1 MIIIYKVTDYLGE
14 VLTVKT
20 TTLSVEEKKEEI
32 TNKVLTGKKGNNN
45 IMLEKLINDYSKIGD
60 SFLSVI
66 ELEKIDYVISEDML
80 EKRLQAYR
88 KRCTHDNFKLKEN
101 LGFNPEVK
109 GRKLRFYDSWVKHKR
124 PSILTDVNN
133 PVIQEISKELKI
145 NVEEIVDI
153 IQLQSMFVIENTKKN
168 ISTKIPIVGTF
179 RKTKKIRRRELN
191 NKNNEGYDFND
202 YICN

>member
-45 IMLEKLINDYSKIGD
+45 TMLEKLINDYSKIGD
-60 SFLSVI
+60 CFLSVI

-133 PVIQEISKELKI
+133 SIIQEISKELEI
-145 NVEEIVDI
+145 SIEEIVDI

>member
-45 IMLEKLINDYSKIGD
+45 TMLEKLINDYSQIGD

-66 ELEKIDYVISEDML
+66 ELEKIDYSISEEML

-109 GRKLRFYDSWVKHKR
+109 GRKLRFYDSWIKHKR
-124 PSILTDVNN
+124 PSILTDANN
-133 PVIQEISKELKI
+133 SIIQEISKKLEI
-145 NVEEIVDI
+145 NIEEIVDI

-168 ISTKIPIVGTF
+168 VSTKIPIVGTF